1 MATKQDF
8 TETEWATLQ
17 KGITGSG
24 MLVSLSDRDFTDS
37 FGEAGAMGKYLSGQQ
52 LTGATDLIREL
63 AKVRGTGFGLTTP
76 PDRLRNETIAAVTAS
91 VELLGTKSPDDV
103 EPYRAPRPGPGGR
116 RRGREV
122 GHVGH
127 RDRGDRADQGGAG
140 RGLNGAPRVSPPRR
154 RARTVRPSGLR
165 PHRPPPA
172 TSAAAR

>member
-1 MATKQDF
+1 MYRAGATATTGDLMATKQDF

-91 VELLGTKSPDDV
+91 VELLATKSPDDV
-103 EPYRAPRPGPGGR
+103 EPYRALVLGLAAA
-116 RRGREV
+116 V
-122 GHVGH
+122 
-127 RDRGDRADQGGAG
+127 ADAK
-140 RGLNGAPRVSPPRR
+140 
-154 RARTVRPSGLR
+154 SG
-165 PHRPPPA
+165 
-172 TSAAAR
+172 TSAIETAAIEQIKAALGAA

>member
-52 LTGATDLIREL
+52 LTGGTDLIREL

-91 VELLGTKSPDDV
+91 VELLAAKSPDDV
-103 EPYRAPRPGPGGR
+103 EPYRALVLGLADAVAQAKSGTSDVETAAIGQI
-116 RRGREV
+116 RE
-122 GHVGH
+122 
-127 RDRGDRADQGGAG
+127 ALGA
-140 RGLNGAPRVSPPRR
+140 S
-154 RARTVRPSGLR
+154 
-165 PHRPPPA
+165 
-172 TSAAAR
+172 

>member
-91 VELLGTKSPDDV
+91 VELLATQSPDDV
-103 EPYRAPRPGPGGR
+103 EPYRALVLGLAAA
-116 RRGREV
+116 V
-122 GHVGH
+122 
-127 RDRGDRADQGGAG
+127 ADAK
-140 RGLNGAPRVSPPRR
+140 
-154 RARTVRPSGLR
+154 SG
-165 PHRPPPA
+165 
-172 TSAAAR
+172 TSAIETAAIEQIKAALGAA

>member
-103 EPYRAPRPGPGGR
+103 EPYRALVLGLAAA
-116 RRGREV
+116 V
-122 GHVGH
+122 
-127 RDRGDRADQGGAG
+127 ADAK
-140 RGLNGAPRVSPPRR
+140 
-154 RARTVRPSGLR
+154 SG
-165 PHRPPPA
+165 
-172 TSAAAR
+172 TSAIETAAIEQIKAALGAA

>member
-76 PDRLRNETIAAVTAS
+76 PDRLRNETIAAMTAS

-103 EPYRAPRPGPGGR
+103 EPYRALVLGLAAA
-116 RRGREV
+116 V
-122 GHVGH
+122 
-127 RDRGDRADQGGAG
+127 ADAK
-140 RGLNGAPRVSPPRR
+140 
-154 RARTVRPSGLR
+154 SG
-165 PHRPPPA
+165 
-172 TSAAAR
+172 TSAIETAAIEQIKAALGAA

>member
-103 EPYRAPRPGPGGR
+103 EPYRALVLGLAAA
-116 RRGREV
+116 V
-122 GHVGH
+122 
-127 RDRGDRADQGGAG
+127 ADAK
-140 RGLNGAPRVSPPRR
+140 
-154 RARTVRPSGLR
+154 SG
-165 PHRPPPA
+165 
-172 TSAAAR
+172 TSAVETAAIEQIKAALGAA

>member
-91 VELLGTKSPDDV
+91 VELLAAKSPDDV
-103 EPYRAPRPGPGGR
+103 EPYRGLVLGLADAVAEAKSGTSAV
-116 RRGREV
+116 ETAAIEQI
-122 GHVGH
+122 
-127 RDRGDRADQGGAG
+127 RAALGAG
-140 RGLNGAPRVSPPRR
+140 
-154 RARTVRPSGLR
+154 
-165 PHRPPPA
+165 
-172 TSAAAR
+172 

>member
-76 PDRLRNETIAAVTAS
+76 PDRLRNETIAAMTAS

-103 EPYRAPRPGPGGR
+103 EPYRAL
-116 RRGREV
+116 V
-122 GHVGH
+122 L
-127 RDRGDRADQGGAG
+127 
-140 RGLNGAPRVSPPRR
+140 GL
-154 RARTVRPSGLR
+154 
-165 PHRPPPA
+165 
-172 TSAAAR
+172 AAAVADAKSGTSSIETAAIEQIKAALGAA